1 MMSLIYFIL
10 IITVLVFFH
19 ELGHY
24 MAARSVGVRVEKF
37 YIGFNLFGLGLK
49 KMYNGTE
56 YGLGLFPF
64 GGYVKVAGVID
75 ESLDDSSDN
84 VINED
89 DYRSKNTF
97 QKVWIMSAG
106 VIMNVLVAVFVFA
119 GFAITLGEDDGLK
132 ILSVSMKN
140 PPAASI
146 GIEPGDS
153 ILSINGFSVSDHM
166 SLVQELNSLD
176 SAILDMVS
184 ISYRDSSANIIQNRF
199 MSLSDDRR
207 IGVIVDSIDFVVRTV
222 ISNPF
227 IGSEIHE
234 GQVISSING
243 KRVRSKWDLDRDMAL
258 DYKEIDVGSTKV
270 AVNNTIGIVPIT
282 YFLTL
287 EVARGDR
294 LGPVR
299 AIIYGL
305 DNTAKILKKIIS
317 GISSLNKEN
326 IGGPVMIAQMSG
338 EVAKQGGLEGILFFM
353 AMLSLNLAILNI
365 LPIPGLDGFHAV
377 IALVEGMIGREIS
390 KEWKVRIQV
399 AGMIFL
405 LSIFTFVL
413 WNDISRIFSN

>member
-10 IITVLVFFH
+10 IITILVFFH

-75 ESLDDSSDN
+75 ESLDDSSDEN

-119 GFAITLGEDDGLK
+119 GFAMILGEDDGLK

-140 PPAASI
+140 SPAASI

-153 ILSINGFSVSDHM
+153 ILSINGASVSDHM
-166 SLVQELNSLD
+166 SLVQELDSLD
-176 SAILDMVS
+176 LAILDRVP
-184 ISYRDSSANIIQNRF
+184 ISYRDSSANIIQKKF

-207 IGVIVDSIDFVVRTV
+207 IGVIVDSIDFVVRVV

-227 IGSEIHE
+227 I
-234 GQVISSING
+234 
-243 KRVRSKWDLDRDMAL
+243 VRSKWDLDRDMAL

-270 AVNNTIGIVPIT
+270 IVNNSSGIVPIT

-305 DNTAKILKKIIS
+305 DNTAKILKKIIA

-390 KEWKVRIQV
+390 KGWKVRIQV
-399 AGMIFL
+399 AGKIFL

-413 WNDISRIFSN
+413 WNDILRIFSN